1 MNKKIILIV
10 AVALAA
16 GFFAGKINISFK
28 SADTA
33 YAQRM
38 NEILSVKGIQIVDD
52 HGNTRIRLAVFSS
65 GEPGI
70 SFYNPEGQV
79 MAQLK
84 DKSLSFLDSKGN
96 IRAIMQVDF
105 LSGEPSVTLFNEEG
119 KPVK

>member
-1 MNKKIILIV
+1 MNKKIYLIV
-10 AVALAA
+10 LMALAA

-28 SADTA
+28 GADTA

-38 NEILSVKGIQIVDD
+38 NEVLSVKGIQIVDNY
-52 HGNTRIRLAVFSS
+52 GNTRIRLAVFSS

-70 SFYNPEGQV
+70 SFYNPQGEV
-79 MAQLK
+79 MAQFR

-96 IRAIMQVDF
+96 TRAVMQVDF
-105 LSGEPSVTLFNEEG
+105 LSGEPSITLFDEEG